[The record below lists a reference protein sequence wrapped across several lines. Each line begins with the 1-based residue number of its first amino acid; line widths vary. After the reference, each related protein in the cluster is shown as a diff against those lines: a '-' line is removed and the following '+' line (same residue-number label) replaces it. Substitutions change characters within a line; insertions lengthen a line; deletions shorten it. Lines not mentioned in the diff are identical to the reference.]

1 MTTRGLAT
9 CGLPGVVLAG
19 ALGGVVSSAEAQQ
32 ITFDG
37 GSLSGQ
43 VTGFGSYTTF
53 RLDTGEPFPIAGY
66 PRSGQSGGF
75 GLSRTLQSGSTGTSG
90 STSGGLGYVSGVGL
104 AASSVAEANFSSS
117 FDAATGVSRIRL
129 QVDIQNFF
137 GGTQS
142 SGRIFGFDL
151 PDGTR
156 VQLQERFTS
165 ATVTPGV
172 SAFASFTMPGTEP
185 RPFYV
190 LNESGQVV
198 DPSEFGSGLPSA
210 GSMLM
215 PGSIYSVGRSIS
227 NNYNALDPATN
238 GVQPRIS
245 YTLVIVPAP
254 ASAALLLVASVAA
267 TRRRRY

>member
-1 MTTRGLAT
+1 MTTRWMAT
-9 CGLPGVVLAG
+9 FGMPGVVFTFM
-19 ALGGVVSSAEAQQ
+19 LGGLASSAEAQL
-32 ITFDG
+32 IEFSG

-43 VTGFGSYTTF
+43 VTGSGSYTTF
-53 RLDTGEPFPIAGY
+53 REDTGEPFPIPGY
-66 PRSGQSGGF
+66 PRSGTSGGF
-75 GLSRTLQSGSTGTSG
+75 GLSRTFQPGSVGGSG
-90 STSGGLGYVSGVGL
+90 STSGGLGYDTFSGVL
-104 AASSVAEANFSSS
+104 SATSVAEASFASNF
-117 FDAATGVSRIRL
+117 DTETGVARIRFV
-129 QVDIQNFF
+129 VDVRNSFA
-137 GGTQS
+137 GLNL
-142 SGRIFGFDL
+142 SGRSFGWDL

-156 VQLQERFTS
+156 VRLQERFTS

-185 RPFYV
+185 RPFFV
-190 LNESGQVV
+190 LDNSGQVV

-227 NNYNALDPATN
+227 TNYNALDPAAN

-254 ASAALLLVASVAA
+254 ASLAGLGVCSLLLA
-267 TRRRRY
+267 RRR